1 MLVFQGSGAS
11 YQKDGA
17 GHQKDGAGH
26 QKDGAGHHDFG
37 AGSNDF
43 GAGAK
48 KGWQPAPQQKAK
60 WLITSYLPQID
71 GAGLPPKIA
80 PAPLSRPP
88 APKS

>member
-1 MLVFQGSGAS
+1 MFHGF
-11 YQKDGA
+11 GA
-17 GHQKDGAGH
+17 GY

-37 AGSNDF
+37 AGYQKGGAGHHDF

-48 KGWQPAPQQKAK
+48 KWWQPAPQQKAK

-80 PAPLSRPP
+80 PAPLSRPS
-88 APKS
+88 APKSW

>member
-1 MLVFQGSGAS
+1 MLVFQGFGAG
-11 YQKDGA
+11 YQKNGA
-17 GHQKDGAGH
+17 GGH
-26 QKDGAGHHDFG
+26 DSGTGCYNPGAGHH
-37 AGSNDF
+37 DF

-88 APKS
+88 APKSW